1 MNIVCSESSLQIQPE
16 DRSPEEEIVLE
27 IAKISNSPTYSVGT
41 SEDVGE
47 NLKGPYAGGDIAVY
61 HLTEEA
67 KAKIKRKM
75 KRGVL
80 WPACLPKKKYTQ
92 KKGIFVGWL
101 DQEPYYRVT
110 TDKISA
116 YERFYL
122 FRRKIEV
129 IN

>member
-16 DRSPEEEIVLE
+16 DRSPEEELVLA
-27 IAKISNSPTYSVGT
+27 IAKISNSPSYSAGT
-41 SEDVGE
+41 NEDVGKD
-47 NLKGPYAGGDIAVY
+47 LKGPYAGGDIAVY

-67 KAKIKRKM
+67 KEKIKGKM

-92 KKGIFVGWL
+92 KKGIYVGWV

-110 TDKISA
+110 TDRISA
-116 YERFYL
+116 YQSFYI

-129 IN
+129 NE